1 MHKHYVLLPFLL
13 FLTTHLFAGNDKNSL
28 GGRSAGMGNASVT
41 FSDGFSV
48 FANQAGLAR
57 LQTIDAGLYAENRF
71 MLKDLGMYA
80 LGVGIPTK
88 SSGTFG
94 VGVSYFGSDAY
105 NEQQVSLG
113 YGRLLF
119 KKLSIG
125 AAFEFRNYSLAEQGS
140 KPIFTFGVGLLYNL
154 NDKLAIGA
162 NIYNPINWQLT
173 DSDEDVA
180 ASIIKL
186 GASFMPSDRITI
198 VAEAEKNIDKAMQ
211 FKAGLEYNLISKL
224 YLRGGFGTQP
234 SSTSFGIGLNLS
246 PIKID
251 LAGSFHPTLGYSPS
265 ISISFTGKK
274 KKEEVANEKL

>member
-1 MHKHYVLLPFLL
+1 MNRNYSFCLFLL
-13 FLTTHLFAGNDKNSL
+13 FLTVNLLAGNDKNTL
-28 GGRSAGMGNASVT
+28 GGRSSGMGNASVT

-57 LQTIDAGLYAENRF
+57 LETLDGGLYAENRF

-80 LGVGIPTK
+80 LAVGIPTK

-94 VGVSYFGSDAY
+94 VGVSHFGNDAY

-125 AAFEFRNYSLAEQGS
+125 AALEFRNYSVAEQGS
-140 KPIFTFGVGLLYNL
+140 KPIFTFGVGFLYNL
-154 NDKLAIGA
+154 NAKLAIGA
-162 NIYNPINWQLT
+162 HIYNPINWKLT

-186 GASFMPSDRITI
+186 GASFVPSDRITI

-211 FKAGLEYNLISKL
+211 FKAGLEYKLISKL
-224 YLRGGFGTQP
+224 YLRAGFGTQP
-234 SSTSFGIGLNLS
+234 SATSFGIGLNLS
-246 PIKID
+246 SIKID
-251 LAGSFHPTLGYSPS
+251 VASSFHPTLGYSPS
-265 ISISFTGKK
+265 VSISFMGKK
-274 KKEEVANEKL
+274 KKEVTAEKL